1 MNRLAR
7 GLILV
12 ELDESMEEETTKR
25 LKEKWSRNR
34 RPNFSTQDSK
44 IFRLAHYDYCPES
57 GPFTQIEIVEILN
70 IPQQT
75 VSDSLAR
82 LERIKP
88 GLFPILSRFE
98 ARCVNLFL
106 RQGYKAAEIA
116 QRLNV
121 SIAAVYASFKR
132 VKKKGQPWAR
142 GLGRKLEY
150 DAFTIFNN
158 DEGTINW
165 LDGRVKQKF

>member
-1 MNRLAR
+1 MNKLAR

-12 ELDESMEEETTKR
+12 ELDGAMEEERIER
-25 LKEKWSRNR
+25 LRERWARNR

-44 IFRLAHYDYCPES
+44 IFRLAHYDYCPKS
-57 GPFTQIEIVEILN
+57 GPFTQTEIVEILG

-75 VSDSLAR
+75 ISDSLAQ

-88 GLFPILSRFE
+88 GLFPILTRFE

-106 RQGYKAAEIA
+106 RYGYRIAEIA
-116 QRLNV
+116 QRMNV
-121 SIAAVYASFKR
+121 PETAVKNAHR
-132 VKKKGQPWAR
+132 RARRKGQPWVK
-142 GLGRKLEY
+142 GLGRKLAY
-150 DAFTIFNN
+150 DAFTIFDD

-165 LDGRVKQKF
+165 LDDRVKQKF